1 MKIKDC
7 GVLVLYPRQLEI
19 TYSIGG
25 LDSNFTSMKVMRSKV
40 SYIQCGARSYDVGL
54 EPAAQC
60 LDVAERQTNFP
71 PDRFSLCLSC

>member
-7 GVLVLYPRQLEI
+7 GIVVLHLRQLEI
-19 TYSIGG
+19 TDSIGG

-40 SYIQCGARSYDVGL
+40 SYIQCGAKSYDVGL

-60 LDVAERQTNFP
+60 LDVPERQTNFP
-71 PDRFSLCLSC
+71 PDRFSLCLT